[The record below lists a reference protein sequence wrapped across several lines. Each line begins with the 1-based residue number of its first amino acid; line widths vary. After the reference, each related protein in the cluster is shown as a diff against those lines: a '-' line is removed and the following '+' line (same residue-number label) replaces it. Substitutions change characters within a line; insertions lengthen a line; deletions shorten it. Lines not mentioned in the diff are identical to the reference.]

1 MATPVFVPRI
11 NNNDDEVKI
20 LTFDVAVGAKVGL
33 DQVLG
38 QVETDKAVMDITAP
52 SAGYVL
58 GFVGNPE
65 EVVKVG
71 SVLLWLGDSPDE
83 VMPEALAETV
93 VTAGRASTITAK
105 ALLLA
110 RRYGLSADQIAPID
124 GRVTVAAVERFIA
137 ERGLQG
143 NSRSLLPVGGA
154 SIKPVDSTP
163 SVPGTPIELSREEK
177 GMASTVSWH
186 RDFAVPGYI
195 EIDYDLAPWAA
206 FAKQFQEQ
214 HGLLMPPLLP
224 LMALRLIEVARE
236 LPRINATF
244 QGGKRY
250 EYAPINLG
258 FTIQAGESLYL
269 AVVRDADRMEGL
281 QFVNALGDVL
291 RRAAGHN
298 LKESEASGA
307 TIGFSSMERWKVT
320 RHMPILAPQTALMV
334 AHAAGRE
341 GRGVLGASYDH
352 RVLNGG
358 QVVATLRK
366 IAVPPNNSKG
376 NFGNVA

>member
-20 LTFDVAVGAKVGL
+20 LTFDVAVGTKVGL

-38 QVETDKAVMDITAP
+38 QVETDKAVMDIMAP

-143 NSRSLLPVGGA
+143 NNRSSPPGGGA
-154 SIKPVDSTP
+154 AKPVEPVP
-163 SVPGTPIELSREEK
+163 SVAGTPVDLSREEK

-195 EIDYDLAPWAA
+195 EIDYDLATWAA

-224 LMALRLIEVARE
+224 LMAWRLIEVARE

-244 QGGKRY
+244 QGGQRY

-269 AVVRDADRMEGL
+269 AVVRDADRMADL
-281 QFVNALGDVL
+281 QFVNALGEVL

-320 RHMPILAPQTALMV
+320 RHMPILPPQTALMV
-334 AHAAGRE
+334 AHAAGRD

-358 QVVATLRK
+358 QVVSVLKK
-366 IAVPPNNSKG
+366 IAVPPNH
-376 NFGNVA
+376 